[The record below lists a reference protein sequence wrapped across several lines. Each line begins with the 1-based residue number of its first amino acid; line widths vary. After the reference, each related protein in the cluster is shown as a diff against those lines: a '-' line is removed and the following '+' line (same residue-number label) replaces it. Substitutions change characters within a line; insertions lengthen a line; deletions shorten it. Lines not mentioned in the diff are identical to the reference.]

1 MNRILLCPNQE
12 RDPNLQV
19 SLKLLRQLR
28 GQGIQADI
36 YLPVDEVPAA

>member
-28 GQGIQADI
+28 GQDSGR
-36 YLPVDEVPAA
+36 YLSAC